1 MSAKPTL
8 FKTYDR
14 SNGFQECT
22 IWEVALATSAATT
35 FFKSAKI
42 GRDGI
47 EFVDAALGFN
57 NPSEVLLQ
65 EAHQVFPEA
74 QEMRLL
80 SIGTGLGGI
89 VSIRDTRTSI
99 IGMLKKI
106 GTESNKVADR
116 LEERFQGTNQYCR
129 FNVDRGM
136 EDITLADWRMNS
148 DISTH
153 THNYLKTQ
161 RVQIARFISSLD
173 SQPAAAGSQNEG
185 QVDQGDPRQ
194 RRGPEATT
202 PHGLSIVRNSAL
214 MNAEQS
220 NSIAKMQ
227 TGRNA
232 TIADNV
238 AKNGSKQWNSITA

>member
-1 MSAKPTL
+1 MCAKPTL

-116 LEERFQGTNQYCR
+116 LEERFQGTNQYFR

-161 RVQIARFISSLD
+161 RVQIARFVSSLD
-173 SQPAAAGSQNEG
+173 SQTAAAGSQNED
-185 QVDQGDPRQ
+185 QVDQGDPQQ

-238 AKNGSKQWNSITA
+238 AKNGSKQWNSIKA

>member
-1 MSAKPTL
+1 
-8 FKTYDR
+8 
-14 SNGFQECT
+14 
-22 IWEVALATSAATT
+22 
-35 FFKSAKI
+35 
-42 GRDGI
+42 
-47 EFVDAALGFN
+47 
-57 NPSEVLLQ
+57 
-65 EAHQVFPEA
+65 
-74 QEMRLL
+74 MRLL

-136 EDITLADWRMNS
+136 EDITLADWRMIS

-161 RVQIARFISSLD
+161 QDKIARFVSSLD
-173 SQPAAAGSQNEG
+173 TQLATASTRNEG
-185 QVDQGDPRQ
+185 QGGQGDQPYRT
-194 RRGPEATT
+194 GPEAAS
-202 PHGLSIVRNSAL
+202 HGLSIVRNSAF

-220 NSIAKMQ
+220 NSISKMQ

-238 AKNGSKQWNSITA
+238 ANDGSKQWNSITA

>member
-1 MSAKPTL
+1 M
-8 FKTYDR
+8 
-14 SNGFQECT
+14 
-22 IWEVALATSAATT
+22 ALATSAATT
-35 FFKSAKI
+35 FFKSAKV
-42 GRDGI
+42 GSDGI

-65 EAHQVFPEA
+65 EAHQLFPEA
-74 QEMRLL
+74 QEVRLL
-80 SIGTGLGGI
+80 SIGTGLGGV

-116 LEERFQGTNQYCR
+116 LEERFQGTNQYFR

-136 EDITLADWRMNS
+136 EDITLADWRMDS

-161 RVQIARFISSLD
+161 QAQISRFVYSLSSQ
-173 SQPAAAGSQNEG
+173 SVAEGVQNEG
-185 QVDQGDPRQ
+185 QIGVDSGDQ
-194 RRGPEATT
+194 RCWTGPGART
-202 PHGLSIVRNSAL
+202 PHGLSIVRNSAST
-214 MNAEQS
+214 NSEQS

-227 TGRNA
+227 TGRDV
-232 TIADNV
+232 TIADNM
-238 AKNGSKQWNSITA
+238 ARDGSKQWNSITA